1 MSGNV
6 ASLWRHPIKS
16 HGREEVA
23 RLRLAAGQTV
33 PWDRVWAIAHEAS
46 DADGSRWVPC
56 ANFSRGAK
64 APALMAVTCALDE
77 DAETVTLR
85 HPDRPDLTVAPDDPD
100 DAARLIDWVRPLMP
114 EGRAASA
121 RVVRACERGMT
132 DSDFPSVALCNLAS
146 HRAVEKQVG
155 RPLSIHRWRGNVWI
169 DGLAPWEE
177 FDLVG
182 QELRIGDAV
191 LRVRE
196 RTGRCKATAANP
208 DTGRIDVDTLAALK
222 TWGHTDFAVYAEV
235 IEDGDVATGDPVV
248 RA

>member
-1 MSGNV
+1 MIGTI
-6 ASLWRHPIKS
+6 ASLWRHPIKA

-23 RLRLAAGQTV
+23 RLALTAGQTV

-46 DADGSRWVPC
+46 QADGSTWVPC

-64 APALMAVTCALDE
+64 APALMAVTCTLDE
-77 DAETVTLR
+77 GAATVTLR
-85 HPDRPDLTVAPDDPD
+85 HPDRPDLTVAPDDAD

-121 RVVRACERGMT
+121 RVVRARERGMT

-146 HRAVEKQVG
+146 HRAVEQQLG
-155 RPLSIHRWRGNVWI
+155 TPLSIHRWRGNVWI
-169 DGLAPWEE
+169 EGLAPWEE

-182 QELRIGDAV
+182 QDIRIGSAI
-191 LRVRE
+191 LHVRE
-196 RTGRCKATAANP
+196 RTGRCKATTANP
-208 DTGRIDVDTLAALK
+208 ETGRIDADTLGALK
-222 TWGHTDFAVYAEV
+222 SWGHTDFAVYAEV
-235 IEDGDVATGDPVV
+235 IEDGEIATGDSVA

>member
-1 MSGNV
+1 MTVTV
-6 ASLWRHPIKS
+6 ASLWRHPIKA
-16 HGREEVA
+16 HGREGVT
-23 RLRLAAGQTV
+23 RLDLKAGQTV

-46 DADGSRWVPC
+46 KADGATWVPC

-64 APALMAVTCALDE
+64 APALMAVTCTLDE
-77 DAETVTLR
+77 DTATVTLC
-85 HPDRPDLTVAPDDPD
+85 HPDRPDLTVAPDDAE

-121 RVVRACERGMT
+121 RVVRAQERGMT

-146 HRAVEKQVG
+146 HRAVEQQLGK
-155 RPLSIHRWRGNVWI
+155 PLSIHRWRGNIWL

-182 QELRIGDAV
+182 QDIRIGDAV

-196 RTGRCKATAANP
+196 RTGRCKATTANP
-208 DTGRIDVDTLAALK
+208 ETGVIDADTLGALK
-222 TWGHTDFAVYAEV
+222 TWGHTDFAIYAEV
-235 IEDGDVATGDPVV
+235 IADGEVATGDAMA